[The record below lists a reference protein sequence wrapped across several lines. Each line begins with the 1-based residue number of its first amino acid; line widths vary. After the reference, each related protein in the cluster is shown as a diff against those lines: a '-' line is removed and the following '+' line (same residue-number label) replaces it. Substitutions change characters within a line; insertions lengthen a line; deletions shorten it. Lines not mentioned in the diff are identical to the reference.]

1 MKKFAKGFGLIEVMV
16 ALVLGLVVTLGIIQI
31 FSASRGTYQSQNAS
45 ARMQE
50 DARFVLSKLM
60 QEIRMTGMYGCLS
73 LTATTPV
80 APAITPPT
88 DLNNPILWNNANQ
101 TLTLVTADIGTSGGT
116 PTWTVISDCQTT
128 SQVYTGARSPVAGQ
142 TAFPLRKLVYSLVSG
157 ELRLQVGTGTAQPIL
172 SNVRT
177 FTVDFGVAGSPL
189 SYTNTIGSNAVA
201 ANIRSVRLTL
211 VLTDPNGRVR
221 DQTYNVVA
229 ALRNRF

>member
-1 MKKFAKGFGLIEVMV
+1 
-16 ALVLGLVVTLGIIQI
+16 
-31 FSASRGTYQSQNAS
+31 
-45 ARMQE
+45 
-50 DARFVLSKLM
+50 
-60 QEIRMTGMYGCLS
+60 MTGMYGCLS